1 MLVDQKRDAGD
12 IRYLDTSSMLHL
24 RELENETFFENFG
37 KKTTTTTIVTTATT
51 AGV

>member
-37 KKTTTTTIVTTATT
+37 KKTTTTIVTTATT